1 MSAFPRWGSLNFHY
15 RDSHPGVS
23 APPSEE
29 CKKESLPAGYSLK
42 TAQKSAA
49 RSVGETLA
57 ESSSGATNTSSETG
71 SKTNEGKDRYPP
83 GLERALDD
91 ADRLGDIL
99 ETYGAKEQN
108 IERIKKVY
116 RFDKSLQINPHNLEI
131 VLKTWLDKELHSV
144 IPMIVGQFFGTTSES
159 EVNGTRYIPIGFRR
173 TPEGGYQQVYSM
185 PGYVSRI
192 FCRITEA
199 SGVSL

>member
-1 MSAFPRWGSLNFHY
+1 MKT
-15 RDSHPGVS
+15 
-23 APPSEE
+23 PSET
-29 CKKESLPAGYSLK
+29 PAEK
-42 TAQKSAA
+42 P
-49 RSVGETLA
+49 
-57 ESSSGATNTSSETG
+57 SGATNTSSETG
-71 SKTNEGKDRYPP
+71 PKSNEGNERYPA
-83 GLERALDD
+83 GLGRALDD

-159 EVNGTRYIPIGFRR
+159 EENGIRYIPIGFRR
-173 TPEGGYQQVYSM
+173 TPEGSYQPVFSM

-199 SGVSL
+199 SGVSR